1 MNSEDSM
8 TALREMFSLGTGSK
22 LRDALMGLISDIRKN
37 RGDVLS
43 KPQPTA
49 DEMYRANGAVV
60 ALDEMEQT
68 LNMLFEKAN
77 EVR

>member
-1 MNSEDSM
+1 MNSEDAM
-8 TALREMFSLGTGSK
+8 AALREAFSLGSGNK
-22 LRDALMGLISDIRKN
+22 LKDALLGLISDIRKN

-43 KPQPTA
+43 RPQPTA
-49 DEMYRANGAVV
+49 DELYRANGAVV

-68 LNMLFEKAN
+68 LNALFEKAN